1 MDYISRV
8 NYEIEINNDEM
19 QSLQDTFCSSN
30 DMYVMCVD
38 KSGGQLTSFSGSK
51 LEEEFVDAN
60 FPSALRNE
68 IIASF
73 VDGAPENIVECP
85 SAEDYF
91 ICKGVAIRGARG
103 EVIGA
108 WLCFGVNGDKITVD
122 SKLPKEIMT
131 TTAARFDKSV
141 GLIEVLTAHY
151 FREKLESASLRQKLL
166 DMKQEHQ
173 DDQNRLDK
181 NEIMT
186 SILRQMESDKTFDAV
201 AGDILTDAGKYIN
214 CTNTVLIQMS
224 SDGTTAD
231 IIREWSKDDKKRI
244 SESFKSVL
252 VSELPFMNGKPY
264 TISSDAALPDAF
276 EIFFKQ
282 FNIDAAILLPLN
294 VNDAAV
300 MYLGFISV
308 EEARQWSVDD
318 IRFANDIKHILHTIL
333 VKKIA
338 ANSLASSYSALEA
351 ILQNAG
357 YGVVVADLEKRRILY
372 TNDTFKAMFDND
384 IDKVAV
390 QDLIFDKHFTLSE
403 LNGYSA
409 NGSGKW
415 FDITLASIKWVDNRS
430 VRLIT
435 FYDTTDIRNYQ
446 KKAEKQA
453 QEDSLTGLYNRQ
465 ACERDIALEYH
476 VSTKLDKEF
485 AVLMFD
491 LDNFSSVNEGYGYQL
506 GDDLLEF
513 IARSINDI
521 SAIKGHCYRVGG
533 DEFAV
538 LIDHEHVDNLDFV
551 VKRIMNLFDNPWII
565 DDKEYYVTI
574 SMVALKAPGNITEAS
589 AVLTR
594 LSIALHGAKDSGK
607 NNFEFYSEKTDL
619 VLDEKLKL
627 EQSLRQA
634 VDGGCKEFIVTYQPI
649 MEFVGGVPNCCGAEA
664 LVRWNSKE
672 LGLVTPE
679 HFIEDAERLDL
690 IGDIGAHVLYEAAKS
705 CKHWNDFGHPEYK
718 VNVNLS
724 YIQLAREDFVDELS
738 AILKKTAITPENLT
752 LEIAE
757 SIELIEMDQLADTL
771 TQIRSLGCRIALDD
785 FGAGTSSLNHLKN
798 LPIDTIKIDR
808 KFIVDMASDGFSQ
821 AFVKTVSQLADSLDV
836 DVCVEGVEENQQVD
850 MLGDFPVNL
859 AQGFFFDKPLSKKE
873 FEKKYL

>member
-1 MDYISRV
+1 MDSSSRV
-8 NYEIEINNDEM
+8 NYEIEINNEEM
-19 QSLQDTFCSSN
+19 QSLQDAFCRSN
-30 DMYVMCVD
+30 DMYVMCVG
-38 KSGGQLTSFSGSK
+38 KSSGQLTSFSGDK
-51 LEEEFVDAN
+51 LEEDFVDAN
-60 FPSALRNE
+60 FPGTLRKE
-68 IIASF
+68 IVDSF
-73 VDGAPENIVECP
+73 VDGAPENIVERP

-91 ICKGVAIRGARG
+91 ICKGVAIRGAKG

-108 WLCFGVNGDKITVD
+108 WLCFGVDGTKVPSEIN
-122 SKLPKEIMT
+122 LPKEVMT
-131 TTAARFDKSV
+131 TTAVAFDKAV
-141 GLIEVLTAHY
+141 GLIETLTAHY
-151 FREKLESASLRQKLL
+151 FKEKLESLSLRKKLSEVKENQQSAL
-166 DMKQEHQ
+166 DK
-173 DDQNRLDK
+173 LDK
-181 NEIMT
+181 NEMMT
-186 SILRQMESDKTFDAV
+186 AILRQMESDKTFDV
-201 AGDILTDAGKYIN
+201 IAGDILTDAGKYVD

-224 SDGTTAD
+224 VDGKTAD
-231 IIREWSKDDKKRI
+231 ILHEWSKDSKNVLTD
-244 SESFKSVL
+244 SFKEVP
-252 VSELPFMNGKPY
+252 VGELPFMNGKPY
-264 TISSDAALPDAF
+264 TISSDAVLPDSF
-276 EIFFKQ
+276 ETFFKKY
-282 FNIDAAILLPLN
+282 NLDAAILLPIN
-294 VNDAAV
+294 VNESAV
-300 MYLGFISV
+300 MYLGFLSL
-308 EEARQWSVDD
+308 AQSRQWSVDD
-318 IRFANDIKHILHTIL
+318 IRFANDVKHVLHTIL

-338 ANSLASSYSALEA
+338 TNSLASSYSALES

-357 YGVVVADLEKRRILY
+357 YGVVVADTEKKQILY
-372 TNDTFKAMFDND
+372 TNDTFKGMFDND

-390 QDLIFDKHFTLSE
+390 EDLIFDKHFTLSE

-415 FDITLASIKWVDNRS
+415 FDITLAGIKWVDGRS

-453 QEDSLTGLYNRQ
+453 QEDSLTGLFNRQ

-476 VSTKLDKEF
+476 VSTKLEKEF

-491 LDNFSSVNEGYGYQL
+491 LDDFSSVNEGYGYHL

-513 IARSINDI
+513 VARSINDI

-533 DEFAV
+533 DEFVV

-565 DDKEYYVTI
+565 EDKEYFVTI
-574 SMVALKAPGNITEAS
+574 SMVAVKAPGNIAEAS

-594 LSIALHGAKDSGK
+594 LSIALHGAKEKGK
-607 NNFEFYSEKTDL
+607 NTFEYCNEKTDL
-619 VLDEKLKL
+619 VLDEKIKL
-627 EQSLRQA
+627 EQSLHQA

-649 MEFVGGVPNCCGAEA
+649 MEFVGGIPNCCGAEA

-679 HFIEDAERLDL
+679 FFIEDAERLNL
-690 IGDIGAHVLYEAAKS
+690 IGQIGAHVLYEAAKT

-724 YIQLAREDFVDELS
+724 YIQLSQKDFVSELS
-738 AILKKTAITPENLT
+738 DIIKKTAINPKNLT
-752 LEIAE
+752 LEVAE
-757 SIELIEMDQLADTL
+757 SLALIEMDKLAETLAD
-771 TQIRSLGCRIALDD
+771 IRALGCRIALDD

-808 KFIVDMASDGFSQ
+808 KFTVDMAEDDFSH
-821 AFVKTVSQLADSLDV
+821 AFVKTVAALADSLDV
-836 DVCVEGVEENQQVD
+836 DVCVEGVEENQQID
-850 MLGDFPVNL
+850 IIGDFPVNL

>member
-8 NYEIEINNDEM
+8 NYEIEINSDEM

-30 DMYVMCVD
+30 DLYVMCVG
-38 KSGGQLTSFSGSK
+38 KSGGNLTSFSGTK

-60 FPSALRNE
+60 FPEALRKD
-68 IIASF
+68 ILDSF

-91 ICKGVAIRGARG
+91 ICKGVAIRGAKD
-103 EVIGA
+103 EIIGA
-108 WLCFGVNGDKITVD
+108 WLCFGVNKDKVT
-122 SKLPKEIMT
+122 SEANLPKEIMA
-131 TTAARFDKSV
+131 TTAEHFDKSI

-151 FREKLESASLRQKLL
+151 FREKLESAMLRKKLD
-166 DMKQEHQ
+166 DMKLEHQ
-173 DDQNRLDK
+173 DDKNRLDK

-186 SILRQMESDKTFDAV
+186 SILRQMESDKTFDAL
-201 AGDILTDAGKYIN
+201 AGNILTDAGKYMD

-231 IIREWSKDDKKRI
+231 IIHEWSKPDKARI
-244 SESFKSVL
+244 SDSFKAVPI
-252 VSELPFMNGKPY
+252 SELPFMNGKPY
-264 TISSDAALPDAF
+264 TISSDAVLPDAF
-276 EIFFKQ
+276 EVFFNQ
-282 FNIDAAILLPLN
+282 FGIDAAILLPLN

-300 MYLGFISV
+300 MYLGFISL
-308 EEARQWSVDD
+308 EENRQWSVDD
-318 IRFANDIKHILHTIL
+318 IRFANDVKHILHTIL

-338 ANSLASSYSALEA
+338 ANSLASSYSALES

-357 YGVVVADLEKRRILY
+357 YGVVVADIEKNRILY
-372 TNDTFKAMFDND
+372 TNDTFKTMFDND

-415 FDITLASIKWVDNRS
+415 FDITLANIKWVDNRS

-476 VSTKLDKEF
+476 VSTKLSKEF

-491 LDNFSSVNEGYGYQL
+491 LDNFSSVNEGYGYHL

-521 SAIKGHCYRVGG
+521 SAIRGHCYRVGG

-538 LIDHEHVDNLDFV
+538 LIDHEHIDNLDFV
-551 VKRIMNLFDNPWII
+551 IKRIMNLFDNPWVI
-565 DDKEYYVTI
+565 DEKEYYVTI
-574 SMVALKAPGNITEAS
+574 SMVAIKAPGNITEAS

-594 LSIALHGAKDSGK
+594 LSIALHGAKDSDK
-607 NNFEFYSEKTDL
+607 NSFEFYSEKTDL

-664 LVRWNSKE
+664 LVRWNSPE

-679 HFIEDAERLDL
+679 YFIEDAERLDL
-690 IGDIGAHVLYEAAKS
+690 IGPIGAHVLYEAAKA

-738 AILKKTAITPENLT
+738 EILKKTAITPENLT

-757 SIELIEMDQLADTL
+757 SLELIEMDKLADTL
-771 TQIRSLGCRIALDD
+771 SKIRALGCRIALDD

-836 DVCVEGVEENQQVD
+836 DVCVEGVEENKQVD